1 MGVGTSFRCQ
11 DLFDNRSANY
21 VGDVGIGINP
31 KLAERVKEAD
41 VLLVIGARIPDD
53 VGERREVD
61 LGLAPPNFVGVE
73 VHLQIRELEAFGRVF
88 ALARAAEDAVDPSH
102 ELRERERLRQ
112 VVVTTGVEAGDAIDD
127 PVSCGEEE
135 HRRLQAARPQR
146 LAEVAAVGIWQ
157 PDVDYERVD
166 ARPVDV
172 FERRGAGGNRVHG
185 EAFLA

>member
-1 MGVGTSFRCQ
+1 PELGRRQCHLGGFAAHRVR
-11 DLFDNRSANY
+11 DRIEANAGGLHPA
-21 VGDVGIGINP
+21 VAAGP
-31 KLAERVKEAD
+31 AEQR
-41 VLLVIGARIPDD
+41 
-53 VGERREVD
+53 
-61 LGLAPPNFVGVE
+61 
-73 VHLQIRELEAFGRVF
+73 LET
-88 ALARAAEDAVDPSH
+88 PY